1 MRVESIS
8 EYTVNNTIF
17 SLLGKEVTSKERAKT
32 KMKLVM
38 MDCNH
43 TYQSSISTLIIYGYL
58 SIIHFHIDTSTHRY
72 FYIQMS
78 LKGDVYT
85 EINML
90 YVYVWVC
97 LYAYISQLSP
107 LRESRINDTP
117 VKMGTLS
124 TQSLVHKYYFP
135 IKRIRLIEV

>member
-43 TYQSSISTLIIYGYL
+43 TY
-58 SIIHFHIDTSTHRY
+58 
-72 FYIQMS
+72 
-78 LKGDVYT
+78 
-85 EINML
+85 
-90 YVYVWVC
+90 
-97 LYAYISQLSP
+97 
-107 LRESRINDTP
+107 
-117 VKMGTLS
+117 
-124 TQSLVHKYYFP
+124 
-135 IKRIRLIEV
+135 